1 MFVVSFLQRCI
12 RKESPRN
19 VCMCGHQVQ
28 ICVCDVRGEGRMYNC
43 NWGEFCWRD
52 FVSPFSV
59 TGLRTLMFT
68 LSSCCLCRCNEPPM
82 GCPLLICSMG
92 EFLYSFRCCSNPRG
106 RCPAL
111 RLLLILRRLTDIQ
124 SELVLYW
131 KLSAGSGGL
140 WDKNWRG
147 KKKKI

>member
-1 MFVVSFLQRCI
+1 
-12 RKESPRN
+12 
-19 VCMCGHQVQ
+19 
-28 ICVCDVRGEGRMYNC
+28 
-43 NWGEFCWRD
+43 
-52 FVSPFSV
+52 
-59 TGLRTLMFT
+59 
-68 LSSCCLCRCNEPPM
+68 M

-147 KKKKI
+147 KKKKILKRKVYG

>member
-1 MFVVSFLQRCI
+1 MFFVFLR
-12 RKESPRN
+12 
-19 VCMCGHQVQ
+19 
-28 ICVCDVRGEGRMYNC
+28 
-43 NWGEFCWRD
+43 
-52 FVSPFSV
+52 
-59 TGLRTLMFT
+59 
-68 LSSCCLCRCNEPPM
+68 LCRCNEPPM

-131 KLSAGSGGL
+131 KVSAGSGGL

-147 KKKKI
+147 KEKIKEKFTVKSKLQHSFLYCLLSGRGGRKLSMNGHCLVAITCDATNFVFATFAPRPFL

>member
-1 MFVVSFLQRCI
+1 
-12 RKESPRN
+12 
-19 VCMCGHQVQ
+19 
-28 ICVCDVRGEGRMYNC
+28 
-43 NWGEFCWRD
+43 
-52 FVSPFSV
+52 
-59 TGLRTLMFT
+59 
-68 LSSCCLCRCNEPPM
+68 M

-131 KLSAGSGGL
+131 KISAGSGGL

-147 KKKKI
+147 KNKKFTVESKLPLSFLFCLLLGSGGKKKKEI